1 MIGLHTGRDSTDLD
15 DKHLLERRWDYTE
28 STEGSLGK
36 EYYFSINPGK
46 EYYFSDFLHRG
57 KYKGMG

>member
-1 MIGLHTGRDSTDLD
+1 MGSNDTDLD